1 MDADRRIVVL
11 YDEDCGFC
19 RWSTDHLRA
28 WDRRHALRFAPI
40 QSAKG
45 QGLLAAIPQEA
56 RLDAMHAVTPD
67 GRVWSAGAAV
77 PVILR
82 ALPAGSP
89 AAVVTE
95 HVPSLTERAYRTVAA
110 RRTRLG
116 ALLGRDACA
125 VEPSRAGD
133 PA

>member
-1 MDADRRIVVL
+1 MDRRIVVL

-19 RWSTDHLRA
+19 RWSSERLRA

-40 QSAKG
+40 QSA
-45 QGLLAAIPQEA
+45 QGRRLLAPVPKVA
-56 RLDAMHAVTPD
+56 RLESMHAVTPD

-82 ALPAGSP
+82 VLPAGAP
-89 AAVVTE
+89 AAVMARLA
-95 HVPSLTERAYRTVAA
+95 PGFTERAYRAVAA
-110 RRTRLG
+110 RRVRLG

-125 VEPSRAGD
+125 VDPSSAGAL
-133 PA
+133 P